1 VTCTPFDA
9 DGEVDEAALRRHLRW
24 MLDEGGVHGIIPT
37 GSTGE
42 FAFLTEA
49 ERQRV
54 VAVTLEEA
62 RGRAPVIAG
71 AAACSTRETIRY
83 AQYAEKAGADG
94 VMVVSPYYGHLSQ
107 EELYRHFR
115 AVAESI
121 AIPVMLYN
129 NPGTSGSDIQAETV
143 ARLADVKNVVAI
155 KESTGQM
162 QRVNEIM
169 RLCGDRVAVLCGCDT
184 LPLEMFLMGV
194 EGWVAAPANAI
205 PRECVALWDLA
216 VVQQD
221 LAAARVLY
229 DVLLPLFELFE
240 GSGQYVQ
247 LNKAALERLGRPIG
261 RPRLPLLPASDER
274 QAELAAIMD
283 RIAAYAGDGTR
294 MNAAVRR

>member
-1 VTCTPFDA
+1 
-9 DGEVDEAALRRHLRW
+9 
-24 MLDEGGVHGIIPT
+24 
-37 GSTGE
+37 
-42 FAFLTEA
+42 
-49 ERQRV
+49 
-54 VAVTLEEA
+54 
-62 RGRAPVIAG
+62 
-71 AAACSTRETIRY
+71 
-83 AQYAEKAGADG
+83 
-94 VMVVSPYYGHLSQ
+94 
-107 EELYRHFR
+107 
-115 AVAESI
+115 
-121 AIPVMLYN
+121 
-129 NPGTSGSDIQAETV
+129 
-143 ARLADVKNVVAI
+143 
-155 KESTGQM
+155 M